1 MNLLFWHFVFVTSFF
16 FIKIKGRC
24 CGDHSLD
31 SFDLFD
37 SFPWEQGPW
46 CLQDNCLKAWE
57 VLNEELSLIA
67 STPDS
72 HQNWATRHRIRGI
85 SLFGGRRTSDQHR
98 TVLHDDHSQ
107 IIDNS
112 LWCFFPLNGTM
123 TFCCCFAGGSS
134 PLTVDVFF
142 GAFQGYVHSVRSY

>member
-1 MNLLFWHFVFVTSFF
+1 M
-16 FIKIKGRC
+16 
-24 CGDHSLD
+24 
-31 SFDLFD
+31 
-37 SFPWEQGPW
+37 
-46 CLQDNCLKAWE
+46 
-57 VLNEELSLIA
+57 LNEELSLIA

-112 LWCFFPLNGTM
+112 L
-123 TFCCCFAGGSS
+123 
-134 PLTVDVFF
+134 
-142 GAFQGYVHSVRSY
+142 